1 MLWEEEQFDD
11 QVVRDLS
18 SKLGCSLF
26 ISKLLLKR
34 GFDQVDKANAYLYPK
49 LVHLAD
55 PFLVPH
61 LKEACI
67 RICESIDKKD
77 KILIIG
83 DYDVD
88 GITSTVI
95 LAQILQAFGLNPTY
109 VIPHRMEEGYGLTLD
124 VLERGMRQEKID
136 LVIALDCGTNSFEE
150 AAFLQSKGIDLV
162 IIDHHQSK
170 GNIHEHPT
178 LLNPHLNSESGSQ
191 WTNLCTAGLCFKLV
205 HGVLKYLRSE
215 ENEAALGISPK
226 DYMALTALGT
236 LADMVPLDGENRVLA
251 KYGLKH
257 LRHNPSIGLQSL
269 IRLANFDTRFPFDAE
284 DITFRIAPRINA
296 CGRLNKPEVAAQL
309 LLSQNSIEATNLAT
323 QMDEFNEERKKI
335 EAQLTAIAHTQAEEK
350 FTSQPA
356 AVIAGKGKE
365 WNPGVVGIV
374 AGKLAN
380 SLNKPCIV
388 MAYEKGR
395 YKGSGRGIV
404 GINLVKALASC
415 ADLLEHWGGH
425 PVAVGLTVHEDKLQ
439 DFITTFMQ
447 VLKEDE
453 NDKLQV
459 PSIKIDAVL
468 HTQEIT
474 SELLNEISL
483 IGPFGQENR
492 EPIFALK
499 EITLNSKPRPVGN
512 GEHFQFRVENNQGSI
527 AGIAWKM
534 IDRTPPVN
542 QKIDLAFRLR
552 WNRWNN
558 QNTPQIVLE
567 DWKLSEEASQK
578 S

>member
-11 QVVRDLS
+11 LIVENLCSD
-18 SKLGCSLF
+18 LGCSPL
-26 ISKLLLKR
+26 ISKLLLGR
-34 GFDQVDKANAYLYPK
+34 GFNDVDQANSYLHPK
-49 LVHLAD
+49 LSHLSD
-55 PFLVPH
+55 PFCVPY
-61 LKEACI
+61 LKEASA
-67 RICESIDKKD
+67 RICESIEKKD
-77 KILIIG
+77 KILIVG

-95 LAQILQAFGLNPTY
+95 LAQILQAFGLNPIY
-109 VIPHRMEEGYGLTLD
+109 AIPHRMEEGYGLTLD
-124 VLERGMRQEKID
+124 VLERGMGQEKIN

-150 AAFLQSKGIDLV
+150 ATFLQNKGIDLV

-178 LLNPHLNSESGSQ
+178 LLNPHLNGSSGTQ

-205 HGVLKYLRSE
+205 HGILKHLRNKK
-215 ENEAALGISPK
+215 NETALGISPK
-226 DYMALTALGT
+226 DYLALTALGT
-236 LADMVPLDGENRVLA
+236 LADMVPLDGENRVLT

-257 LRHNPSIGLQSL
+257 LRHNPSTGLQSL
-269 IRLANFDTRFPFDAE
+269 IKLAKFDTRFAFDAE

-296 CGRLNKPEVAAQL
+296 CGRLNQPEVAAQL
-309 LLSQNSIEATNLAT
+309 LLSQDSNEATNLAQ

-335 EAQLTAIAHTQAEEK
+335 EAQLTETAHTQAEEK
-350 FTSQPA
+350 FASQPA

-380 SLNKPCIV
+380 SLSKPCIV
-388 MAYEKGR
+388 LAYDKGR
-395 YKGSGRGIV
+395 YKGSGRGV
-404 GINLVKALASC
+404 AGINLVDALASC

-447 VLKEDE
+447 VLEEDE
-453 NDKLQV
+453 NNKLQV
-459 PSIKIDAVL
+459 PSLTIDGVL
-468 HTQEIT
+468 QTREI
-474 SELLNEISL
+474 SGELLNEISL

-534 IDRTPPVN
+534 RDRTPPVN

-558 QNTPQIVLE
+558 QNTPQMVLE
-567 DWKLSEEASQK
+567 DWKLSEETS
-578 S
+578 